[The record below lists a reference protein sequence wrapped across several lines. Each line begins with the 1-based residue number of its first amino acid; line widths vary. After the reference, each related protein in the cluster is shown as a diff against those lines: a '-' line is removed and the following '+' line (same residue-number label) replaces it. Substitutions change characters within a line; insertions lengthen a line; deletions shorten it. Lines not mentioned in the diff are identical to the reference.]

1 MINISINKDIKRIL
15 MIELVN
21 NLVSS
26 FITII
31 NFIVIN
37 VFIISGATND
47 D

>member
-1 MINISINKDIKRIL
+1 MINISINNDIKRIL
-15 MIELVN
+15 MIEVVN

-26 FITII
+26 YRTII

-37 VFIISGATND
+37 VFTINGATND